1 MNQLPA
7 LFLSLVLGLVFCGCV
22 HFSYTGESL
31 AAAAEPAPIFNKPE
45 KVPRSYE
52 VLGKA
57 VVYGDYQDVSKERL
71 EAKLAAEAAK
81 HGADAVLIT
90 TVQVLP
96 TGSIPT
102 LDPEFRT
109 AQTTTAENT
118 YSMNELQK
126 DFDGGY
132 GQAFSNKPVNPVIR
146 EYRRIMRAEFLR
158 YTGPRADDAAKKA
171 EVPAAAAP
179 AAKPEAPVKAGK

>member
-1 MNQLPA
+1 MNHLPMV
-7 LFLSLVLGLVFCGCV
+7 VLGLMFSLFFCGCV

-31 AAAAEPAPIFNKPE
+31 AAAAEPAPIFSNPE

-71 EAKLAAEAAK
+71 EAKLAAEAAS

-102 LDPEFRT
+102 LDPEYRT
-109 AQTTTAENT
+109 VQTTTAENT

-132 GQAFSNKPVNPVIR
+132 GQAFSNKSVTPVIR
-146 EYRRIMRAEFLR
+146 EYRRIIRAEFLR

-171 EVPAAAAP
+171 EAP
-179 AAKPEAPVKAGK
+179 AAKDIK

>member
-1 MNQLPA
+1 MNQLSVLLLA
-7 LFLSLVLGLVFCGCV
+7 FVLGLAFCGCV

-31 AAAAEPAPIFNKPE
+31 TAVAEPAPIFNKPE

-57 VVYGDYQDVSKERL
+57 VVYGDYQDVSRERL
-71 EAKLAAEAAK
+71 EKKLSDEAAK

-90 TVQVLP
+90 TMQVLP
-96 TGSIPT
+96 TDSIPT
-102 LDPEFRT
+102 IDAEYRT
-109 AQTTTAENT
+109 AQITSAET
-118 YSMNELQK
+118 MYSMNELQK

-132 GQAFSNKPVNPVIR
+132 GQAFSNKPVTPVIR
-146 EYRRIMRAEFLR
+146 DYRRIIRAEFLR

-171 EVPAAAAP
+171 EAPAQAP
-179 AAKPEAPVKAGK
+179 AAKPEAPVKASK